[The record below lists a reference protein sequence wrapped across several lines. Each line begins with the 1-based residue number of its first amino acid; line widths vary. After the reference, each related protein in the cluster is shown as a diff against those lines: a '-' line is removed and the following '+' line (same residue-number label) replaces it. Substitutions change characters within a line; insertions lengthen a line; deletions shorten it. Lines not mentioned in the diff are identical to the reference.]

1 MSNEVNLFSGTSR
14 CFIRQI
20 KEWGEILI
28 GFEGS
33 NKYELLNERGE
44 KIGFIAEQ
52 SSGIFKLLMRSMFR
66 SHRPLHVKIFDK
78 SGQEVIILERP
89 FYFLFSNMM
98 VKDRTGRLLG
108 TIDQKFA
115 IFRKRYHLKDHRGQ
129 AFAQINSPF
138 FSFFRFEIESLK
150 MGKSLGVISK
160 KWGGLLKEI
169 FTDSDTFGVDLSHEL
184 SEEEKAIVLGTAI
197 SVDFDYFE
205 DNSNRG
211 SVPNMMD

>member
-1 MSNEVNLFSGTSR
+1 MSSEVTLFEGSSR

-52 SSGIFKLLMRSMFR
+52 SSGLFKLLLRSMFR

-78 SGQEVIILERP
+78 RGQEVIALERP
-89 FYFLFSNMM
+89 FYFFFSTMY
-98 VKDRTGRLLG
+98 VRDRTGRELG
-108 TIDQKFA
+108 KIDQRFA
-115 IFRKRYHLKDHRGQ
+115 IFRKRYLLSDHQGK
-129 AFAQINSPF
+129 AFAKIDSGF
-138 FSFFRFEIESLK
+138 FSFFRFDIESLLS
-150 MGKSLGVISK
+150 GASLGQISK
-160 KWGGLLKEI
+160 KWGGVIKEL
-169 FTDSDTFGVDLSHEL
+169 FTDSDTFGVDISNDLT
-184 SEEEKAIVLGTAI
+184 EEQKAIVLGTAI

-211 SVPNMMD
+211 SLLNMMD

>member
-33 NKYELLNERGE
+33 NKYELLNESGE

-52 SSGIFKLLMRSMFR
+52 SSGIFKLLMRSILR

-78 SGQEVIILERP
+78 QGQVAISLERP
-89 FYFLFSNMM
+89 FYFFFSTMKVM
-98 VKDRTGRLLG
+98 DGTGYSLG

-115 IFRKRYHLKDHRGQ
+115 IFRKRYLLNDNRGH

-138 FSFFRFEIESLK
+138 FSFFKFEIKSLK
-150 MGKSLGVISK
+150 MGKSLGLISK
-160 KWGGLLKEI
+160 KWGGLLKEM
-169 FTDSDTFGVDLSHEL
+169 FTDADTFGVDLSNDL
-184 SEEEKAIVLGTAI
+184 SEQEKAIVLGTAI

-205 DNSNRG
+205 DNSGRG
-211 SVPNMMD
+211 GLLDIID

>member
-1 MSNEVNLFSGTSR
+1 MTSEVDIFGGTSR

-52 SSGIFKLLMRSMFR
+52 SSGIFKFLMRSMFR

-78 SGQEVIILERP
+78 QGQEVIILERP
-89 FYFLFSNMM
+89 FYFFFSTMR
-98 VKDRTGRLLG
+98 VSDRTGRLLG

-115 IFRKRYHLKDHRGQ
+115 IFRKRYYLSDHRGHP
-129 AFAQINSPF
+129 FAQINSPF

-150 MGKSLGVISK
+150 MRKSLGVISK
-160 KWGGLLKEI
+160 KWGGLLKEM
-169 FTDSDTFGVDLSHEL
+169 FTDSDTFGVDLSHDL
-184 SEEEKAIVLGTAI
+184 SQEEKAIVLGTAI

-211 SVPNMMD
+211 SLLDIMD